1 MRLSKYFLP
10 TLRETPAEAEIISHK
25 LMLRTGM
32 IRKLTA
38 GIYNYLPLGLRV
50 LKKMENIVREE
61 MNRAGAQE
69 VLMPAVIPAELWKE
83 SGRWEIY
90 GKELLRVKDRADRE
104 FCIGPTHE
112 EVITTIAKE
121 IRSYRELPVN
131 LYQIQTK
138 FRDEIRP
145 RFGVMRSRE
154 FIMKDAYSFHESEE
168 SLREEYKNMY
178 DTYCRIFERCG
189 LDYRVVEADSG
200 NIGGAVSHEFMVVAD
215 SGEDAIAHC
224 LDCHYSANTEAAES
238 IPREHPELRGQGSDN
253 TINNK
258 KIATP
263 GIKTIEELTTFF
275 KTSPAYFIKTLI
287 YMADEQ
293 PVAALVRGDYELN
306 ELKLKKALNANE
318 LYLADEETIE
328 NITGASVGFA
338 GPVGLARVKIIADNH
353 IMEIPSAITGANETD
368 FHLTNVI
375 PGKDFKP
382 DILADLR
389 LVEEGDT
396 CPRCKKGK
404 LQIDRGIEVG
414 HIFQLGTKYSKK
426 MNAIYTDQA
435 GEQKPFIMG
444 CYGIGVGRT
453 VAAAIEQ
460 NHDEDGIIWP
470 LALAPFQVIL
480 IMTKPDD
487 IEQKKAAEEV
497 YNKCLAAGIDVLL
510 DDRDER
516 PGVKF
521 KDADLIGI
529 PLKVIF
535 GKALKDGQVE
545 LKDRKTKTLELVD
558 FNNLVNNV
566 ISKVR

>member
-32 IRKLTA
+32 VRKLTA

-61 MNRAGAQE
+61 MDRAGAQE

-83 SGRWEIY
+83 SGRWDIY
-90 GKELLRVKDRADRE
+90 GKELLRVKDRANRE

-112 EVITTIAKE
+112 EVITTMAKE

-168 SLREEYKNMY
+168 SLREEYQNMY

-224 LDCHYSANTEAAES
+224 LECHYSANIEAAES
-238 IPREHPELRGQGSDN
+238 IPKPHPGIREQGSGN
-253 TINNK
+253 TK
-258 KIATP
+258 GPEKVKTP
-263 GIKTIEELTTFF
+263 NIKTIEELTAFF
-275 KTSPAYFIKTLI
+275 KTEPAYFIKTLI
-287 YMADEQ
+287 YIVDEQ

-328 NITGASVGFA
+328 KVTGASVGFA
-338 GPVGLARVKIIADNH
+338 GPVGLNGVKIIADPH
-353 IMEIPSAITGANETD
+353 VMEVPAGITGANETD

-375 PGKDFKP
+375 PGKDFNP
-382 DILADLR
+382 DQVADLR
-389 LVEEGDT
+389 LVEKGDT
-396 CPRCKKGK
+396 CPRCKKGM

-414 HIFQLGTKYSKK
+414 HIFQLGTKYSEK
-426 MNAIYTDQA
+426 MNAIYADQA
-435 GEQKPFIMG
+435 QQQKPFIMG
-444 CYGIGVGRT
+444 CYGIGIGRT
-453 VAAAIEQ
+453 AAAAIEQ

-470 LALAPFQVIL
+470 PALAPFQAVL

-487 IEQKKAAEEV
+487 AEQKKAAEEV
-497 YNKCLAAGIDVLL
+497 YNECLSAGIDVLL
-510 DDRDER
+510 DDREER

-529 PLKVIF
+529 PLKVVF

-558 FNNLVNNV
+558 FKNAAKSV